1 MAENGANPEPAPAPV
16 ENAPEAAAPAPAPP
30 VKEMKAIVLNG
41 FGGIKQAQMKKV
53 PEVKPKEGEVLI
65 RIKTW

>member
-1 MAENGANPEPAPAPV
+1 MAENGANPEPAPALV
-16 ENAPEAAAPAPAPP
+16 ENAPEAAAPAPP

-65 RIKTW
+65 RVKTW

>member
-1 MAENGANPEPAPAPV
+1 MAENGANPEPAAAPV
-16 ENAPEAAAPAPAPP
+16 QNAPEAAAPPAEP

-41 FGGIKQAQMKKV
+41 FGGIKQAQMKKM

-65 RIKTW
+65 RVKAW

>member
-1 MAENGANPEPAPAPV
+1 MAENSANPEPAVA
-16 ENAPEAAAPAPAPP
+16 ESAPEAAAEP

-41 FGGIKQAQMKKV
+41 FGGIKQAQVKKV

-65 RIKTW
+65 RIKAW

>member
-1 MAENGANPEPAPAPV
+1 MAENSANPEPVAAPV
-16 ENAPEAAAPAPAPP
+16 ENAPGAAAEP
-30 VKEMKAIVLNG
+30 VKEMRAIVLNG

-65 RIKTW
+65 RVKAW